1 MILIY
6 FDHAATTPIRHEIL
20 DTYNDLLNN
29 FFANPSSL
37 HRLGQETSHLLF
49 IAREQIASLFK
60 RKAEEV
66 IFTSGAT
73 EANNLAI
80 KGYALRYQNRGKHL
94 ITSKVEH
101 PSVLKAFEQ
110 LEKQGFECT
119 YLDVEENGTIN
130 LEQLKKSIRNDTILV
145 SIMAVNNEVGS
156 INNIKEIASIV
167 HQYPKAVFHSDTTQA
182 IGKIDIPYNDIDMF
196 VLSAHKLNGLK
207 GSGALIK
214 RKHIELMPLLSGGG
228 QEFDY
233 RSGTNDFQ
241 KEVVLAKTIRL
252 ILEEQKSHYLKV
264 KELHDYLIDLL
275 NTNKEISL
283 NSPIDGS
290 PYIINFSFLSKKAS
304 VIVEALSK
312 AGIMVSTISA
322 CSSKKTAHS
331 YVLEAMGKSKQIYQ
345 NSLRVSFGYQ
355 NTKEEIDC
363 FIKALFNTINSI
375 R

>member
-1 MILIY
+1 MIY

-37 HRLGQETSHLLF
+37 HRLGQETSHLLS

-60 RKAEEV
+60 RKSEEV

-94 ITSKVEH
+94 ITSKIEH

-119 YLDVEENGTIN
+119 YLDVDDNGTIN
-130 LEQLKKSIRNDTILV
+130 LEQLRNSIRNDTILV
-145 SIMAVNNEVGS
+145 SIMTVNNEVGS
-156 INNIKEIASIV
+156 INNIKEIAAIV
-167 HQYPKAVFHSDTTQA
+167 HQYPKVVFHSDTTQA
-182 IGKIDIPYNDIDMF
+182 IGKIDIPYNDIDIF

-214 RKHIELMPLLSGGG
+214 RKHIEFLPLLSGGG

-241 KEVVLAKTIRL
+241 KEVVLAKTVRL
-252 ILEEQKSHYLKV
+252 VLEEQKKHYLKV
-264 KELHDYLIDLL
+264 KELHDYLLALL
-275 NTNKEISL
+275 NSNKEISL

-290 PYIINFSFLSKKAS
+290 PYIINFSFLNKKAS
-304 VIVEALSK
+304 VVVEALSK
-312 AGIMVSTISA
+312 AEIMVSTISA
-322 CSSKKTAHS
+322 CSSKKTVHS

-355 NTKEEIDC
+355 NTKEEIDY
-363 FIKALFNTINSI
+363 FVKVLFETINSI

>member
-1 MILIY
+1 MIY

-94 ITSKVEH
+94 ITSKIEH

-130 LEQLKKSIRNDTILV
+130 LEQLKNSIRNDTILV

-363 FIKALFNTINSI
+363 FIKTLFDTINSI

>member
-1 MILIY
+1 MTLIY
-6 FDHAATTPIRHEIL
+6 FDYAATTPIRQEIL
-20 DTYNDLLNN
+20 DTYTDLLNN

-37 HRLGQETSHLLF
+37 HRLGQEASHMLNM
-49 IAREQIASLFK
+49 AREQIASLFK
-60 RKAEEV
+60 RKSDEV

-94 ITSKVEH
+94 ITSKIEH

-119 YLDVEENGTIN
+119 YLDVDSNGKIN
-130 LEQLKKSIRNDTILV
+130 IEQLKKSIRNDTILV

-156 INNIKEIASIV
+156 INDIKEIASIV

-182 IGKIDIPYNDIDMF
+182 IGKIDLPYNDIDMF

-214 RKHIELMPLLSGGG
+214 RKHIELLPLLSGGG

-252 ILEEQKSHYLKV
+252 ALEDQKEHYSKV
-264 KELHDYLIDLL
+264 LELHEYMLKLL
-275 NTNKEISL
+275 KNDEIII
-283 NSPIDGS
+283 NSPLCGS
-290 PYIINFSFLSKKAS
+290 PYIINFSFLNKRAS
-304 VIVEALSK
+304 VVVEALSK

-355 NTKEEIDC
+355 NTKEEIDY
-363 FIKALFNTINSI
+363 FIRVLLETINSI

>member
-1 MILIY
+1 MIY
-6 FDHAATTPIRHEIL
+6 FDYAATTPIRHEIL
-20 DTYNDLLNN
+20 DTYTDLLNN

-37 HRLGQETSHLLF
+37 HRLGQEASHMLNM
-49 IAREQIASLFK
+49 AREQIASLFK
-60 RKAEEV
+60 RKSDEV

-94 ITSKVEH
+94 ITSKIEH

-119 YLDVEENGTIN
+119 YLDVDSYGKINIEE
-130 LEQLKKSIRNDTILV
+130 LRKSIRNDTILV

-156 INNIKEIASIV
+156 INDIKEIASIV

-182 IGKIDIPYNDIDMF
+182 IGKIDLPYSDIDMF

-214 RKHIELMPLLSGGG
+214 RKHIELLPLLSGGG

-252 ILEEQKSHYLKV
+252 ALEDQKDHYSKV
-264 KELHDYLIDLL
+264 LELHDYILNLL
-275 NTNKEISL
+275 KNDEIVI
-283 NSPIDGS
+283 NSSISGS
-290 PYIINFSFLSKKAS
+290 PYIINFSFLNKRAS
-304 VIVEALSK
+304 VVVEALSK
-312 AGIMVSTISA
+312 TGIMVSTISA

-355 NTKEEIDC
+355 NTKEEIDY
-363 FIKALFNTINSI
+363 FIRVLLETINSI

>member
-1 MILIY
+1 MNLIY
-6 FDHAATTPIRHEIL
+6 FDYAATTPIRQEIL
-20 DTYNDLLNN
+20 DTYTDLLNN

-37 HRLGQETSHLLF
+37 HRLGQEASHMLNM
-49 IAREQIASLFK
+49 AREQIASLFK
-60 RKAEEV
+60 RKSDEV

-94 ITSKVEH
+94 ITSKIEH

-119 YLDVEENGTIN
+119 YLDVDSNGKIN
-130 LEQLKKSIRNDTILV
+130 IEQLKKSIRNDTILV

-156 INNIKEIASIV
+156 INDIKEIASIV

-182 IGKIDIPYNDIDMF
+182 IGKIDLPYNDIDMF

-214 RKHIELMPLLSGGG
+214 RKHIELLPLLSGGG

-252 ILEEQKSHYLKV
+252 ALEDQKEHYSKV
-264 KELHDYLIDLL
+264 LELHEYMLKLL
-275 NTNKEISL
+275 KNDEIII
-283 NSPIDGS
+283 NSPLCGS
-290 PYIINFSFLSKKAS
+290 PYIINFSFLNKRAS
-304 VIVEALSK
+304 VVVEALSK

-355 NTKEEIDC
+355 NTKEEIDY
-363 FIKALFNTINSI
+363 FIRVLLETINSI